1 MQSNYGIRRDCEY
14 LSKDG
19 HHGGKT
25 LRYDVLPLLHDVH
38 VQIRVLVKM
47 YSNAVTRC
55 WSWSIKGALQIPITF
70 KFVHGKWFWYQLEE
84 SSYFVQLP
92 QPIFTLLHDVQD
104 NGIGENVFKCIHTLL
119 KIEVLKVH
127 IPITFR
133 FVHGKWFWYQ
143 KKAHI
148 LSITS
153 ANFYPCMM
161 FKITVL
167 VKMYSCIHS
176 LLKIKVLKV
185 HMWQVTTKGTLHA
198 YIWTIMRFLQNP
210 QEYQIKL

>member
-104 NGIGENVFKCIHTLL
+104 NGIGENVF
-119 KIEVLKVH
+119 
-127 IPITFR
+127 
-133 FVHGKWFWYQ
+133 
-143 KKAHI
+143 
-148 LSITS
+148 
-153 ANFYPCMM
+153 
-161 FKITVL
+161 
-167 VKMYSCIHS
+167 MYSFVVEDKGI
-176 LLKIKVLKV
+176 
-185 HMWQVTTKGTLHA
+185 KGTYVTSHNKRYLTCLYLDNYEIFA
-198 YIWTIMRFLQNP
+198 ESTRVSN
-210 QEYQIKL
+210 